1 MNQLSYLLSLII
13 SFCGLFVGIA
23 LAYIAP
29 EEIRPGE
36 KYFIAIQN
44 LVLTTTILV
53 FVYYITPNLLLTVL
67 ISILTFLFLFYRK
80 LSTKA
85 IYLFLG
91 ILFFFSSKN
100 QSIFLLE
107 STLIFFYGFP
117 TGTLFAKRLIKK
129 PKLEVVKKLFLSYC
143 LFLLVC
149 LVLYYANSFLQPH
162 LNTL

>member
-1 MNQLSYLLSLII
+1 MNQLNYLSSLII

-36 KYFIAIQN
+36 KYLIAIQN

-53 FVYYITPNLLLTVL
+53 FVYYITHNSLLTVF
-67 ISILTFLFLFYRK
+67 ISILTLLFLFYKR

-91 ILFFFSSKN
+91 IIFFFSSKN
-100 QSIFLLE
+100 QAIFLLE
-107 STLIFFYGFP
+107 STLIFFYG
-117 TGTLFAKRLIKK
+117 
-129 PKLEVVKKLFLSYC
+129 
-143 LFLLVC
+143 
-149 LVLYYANSFLQPH
+149 
-162 LNTL
+162 